1 MPLASDL
8 YTITIDAFLNLW
20 QGFLAFIPKLIVA
33 LIALLIGWALAAGVG
48 RLVSEILRR
57 LKFNQ
62 IFERGVWKEALDKA
76 EFKVDASEFIGAL
89 VKWVLVIVFLLV
101 AVEVLGLVEFAAFL
115 ATVLGYLPNVVV
127 AALIFV
133 VAVIIADF
141 AEKVVRAG
149 VESARVGYGKL
160 AGSIVKWS
168 IWVFAIMAILRQLL
182 IVPELVETLF
192 NAIVYGVVA
201 LVVISASIAFGLG
214 GKDMAG
220 EVLRDLRKKVRE

>member
-1 MPLASDL
+1 M
-8 YTITIDAFLNLW
+8 FV
-20 QGFLAFIPKLIVA
+20 PKLIVA

-48 RLVSEILRR
+48 RLVSEILKR

-62 IFERGVWKEALDKA
+62 IFERGVWKEALEKA

-101 AVEVLGLVEFAAFL
+101 AVEVLGLLAFAAFL
-115 ATVLGYLPNVVV
+115 TTVLGYLPNVVV

-149 VESARVGYGKL
+149 VESARVGYGHL

-168 IWVFAIMAILRQLL
+168 IWIFAIMAILRQLL

-214 GKDMAG
+214 GKDIAA